1 MDMRS
6 NSFLLAAAR
15 VVSYLPPALYFP
27 LTFRSWARFL
37 DDSEYWSA
45 EQLGNYQI
53 RKLKSILQ
61 LCAQRVPFYRLLF
74 QTIGFDPDKFEHI
87 SQIQVL
93 PLLDQE
99 TVQLQLEDFIAEG
112 TPPRQI
118 RAHSTGGTLG
128 QPMSFRNVR
137 SSVFRDQAFM
147 FHQWKRV
154 GFRSSDLR
162 ALLRGRVVKNPRR
175 WEYDPYERGYFF
187 SNFHMSPDNVA
198 EYAKVMK
205 RKKLPFLH
213 SYPSAVVDF
222 ARILRDLG
230 ISPPKFR
237 AILLSSETVYEGQRE
252 LIEEFF
258 QCRSFSWYGHTENL
272 VLGAECE
279 YSTAYH
285 MFPQYSFVEVVKEDG
300 TAAHEGELGEIVG
313 TTLDNTVMPL
323 LRYRTGDW
331 AVVGPDRCR
340 CGRNCLLLK
349 EAVGRHQEMLIG
361 KDNNLVS
368 MTAIN
373 MHSNVFD
380 HVRQY
385 QFHQT
390 EPGQVTLR
398 IIRKPAY
405 TDLDSKKVLAEL
417 GEKMGDTIK
426 IELVFVEHIPLTQRG
441 KFRFIIQ
448 DAKVPAGMGGA
459 Q

>member
-154 GFRSSDLR
+154 AFVPRICGPCCAVAWLR
-162 ALLRGRVVKNPRR
+162 
-175 WEYDPYERGYFF
+175 
-187 SNFHMSPDNVA
+187 
-198 EYAKVMK
+198 
-205 RKKLPFLH
+205 
-213 SYPSAVVDF
+213 
-222 ARILRDLG
+222 IRDAG
-230 ISPPKFR
+230 
-237 AILLSSETVYEGQRE
+237 
-252 LIEEFF
+252 
-258 QCRSFSWYGHTENL
+258 
-272 VLGAECE
+272 
-279 YSTAYH
+279 
-285 MFPQYSFVEVVKEDG
+285 
-300 TAAHEGELGEIVG
+300 
-313 TTLDNTVMPL
+313 
-323 LRYRTGDW
+323 
-331 AVVGPDRCR
+331 
-340 CGRNCLLLK
+340 
-349 EAVGRHQEMLIG
+349 
-361 KDNNLVS
+361 S
-368 MTAIN
+368 MTPTNGGTFFPI
-373 MHSNVFD
+373 STC
-380 HVRQY
+380 RQ
-385 QFHQT
+385 T
-390 EPGQVTLR
+390 T
-398 IIRKPAY
+398 
-405 TDLDSKKVLAEL
+405 
-417 GEKMGDTIK
+417 
-426 IELVFVEHIPLTQRG
+426 
-441 KFRFIIQ
+441 
-448 DAKVPAGMGGA
+448 
-459 Q
+459 